1 MKILAVDVGGS
12 HVKALATGQSVPRRM
27 VSGPTMDAATMV
39 RGVKDMTA
47 DWEYD
52 VVSLGY
58 PGQVV
63 HNLPAHDP
71 ANLGHGW
78 IGFDYAAAFGR
89 PTRIINDAAMQALGS
104 YQGGRMLFI
113 GVGTGLGSA
122 MIVDGQ
128 LEPMELGHL
137 VYKNKKTYEDYIGER
152 GLVRL
157 GKKAWR
163 REVYAVI
170 DAFRKALQ
178 PDYIILGGGNARLI
192 KKLPED
198 VRRGSNA
205 NAFVGG
211 FRLWGDTKTAPS
223 GISGETPSP
232 FGERMEMV
240 SPVPPEATAYDEA

>member
-1 MKILAVDVGGS
+1 MKILVVDVGGS
-12 HVKALATGQSVPRRM
+12 HVKALATGQSEPRRM
-27 VSGPTMDAATMV
+27 VSGPKLDAASMV
-39 RGVKDMTA
+39 RGVKDMIA

-71 ANLGHGW
+71 ANLGRGW

-89 PTRIINDAAMQALGS
+89 PIRIINDAAMQALGS
-104 YQGGRMLFI
+104 YRGGRMLFI

-137 VYKNKKTYEDYIGER
+137 VYKKKMTYEDYIGER
-152 GLVRL
+152 GLQRL

-170 DAFRKALQ
+170 EAFRKALQ
-178 PDYIILGGGNARLI
+178 PDYVILGGGNARLI
-192 KKLPED
+192 KKLPDD
-198 VRRGSNA
+198 VRQGANA
-205 NAFVGG
+205 NAFIGG
-211 FRLWGDTKTAPS
+211 FRLWDDTTTVPS
-223 GISGETPSP
+223 ATSAASP
-232 FGERMEMV
+232 FAERAEMV
-240 SPVPPEATAYDEA
+240 TPVPESSAYDEAD

>member
-12 HVKALATGQSVPRRM
+12 HVKALATGQSEPRRM
-27 VSGPTMDAATMV
+27 VSGPRMDAAAMV
-39 RGVKDMTA
+39 RGVKAMTA

-71 ANLGHGW
+71 ANLGRGW

-89 PTRIINDAAMQALGS
+89 PTRVINDAAMQALGS

-137 VYKNKKTYEDYIGER
+137 VYKKRLTYEDYIGER
-152 GLVRL
+152 GLLRL

-170 DAFRKALQ
+170 EAFRKALQ

-192 KKLPED
+192 KKLPVD
-198 VRRGSNA
+198 VRHGANA
-205 NAFVGG
+205 NAFIGG
-211 FRLWGDTKTAPS
+211 FRLWDDTKVVPS
-223 GISGETPSP
+223 ATSGEKASP
-232 FGERMEMV
+232 FAERMEMV
-240 SPVPPEATAYDEA
+240 TPVPASTAFDEAS